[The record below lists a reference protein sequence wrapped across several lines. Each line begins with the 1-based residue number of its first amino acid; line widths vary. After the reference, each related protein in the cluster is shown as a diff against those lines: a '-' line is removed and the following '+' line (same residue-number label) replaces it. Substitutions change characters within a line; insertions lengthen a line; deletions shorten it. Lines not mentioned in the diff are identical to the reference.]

1 MKAISKII
9 LGIIALVA
17 IGFLFNEDTTGFI
30 CIVEKMSA
38 IVVLAGCA
46 LGYLSLD
53 KRNEDYSN
61 EYLPNTK

>member
-17 IGFLFNEDTTGFI
+17 IGFLFNENTTGFL

-46 LGYLSLD
+46 LGYLALD
-53 KRNEDYSN
+53 KGNKTDYSN
-61 EYLPNTK
+61 EYFN

>member
-17 IGFLFNEDTTGFI
+17 IGFLFNENTTGFF

-46 LGYLSLD
+46 LGYLALD
-53 KRNEDYSN
+53 KGNKTDYSN
-61 EYLPNTK
+61 EYFN